1 MPADSEGHLDWDR
14 DAVRSR
20 RRPAVECAPEAA
32 IVYLVEDEA
41 IVREELRR
49 ELELDGRTVAGF
61 GSCEAFLEAY
71 AMPQQGCLLLDA
83 LLPGMSG
90 LDGIRLIKERAP
102 KALVVILTVFED
114 DDKVFSA
121 ICAGAAGY
129 LLKTSSATEIMQAV
143 RDALDGGSPM
153 TSRIARRVLDM
164 FSKLVPKQSDYGL
177 SEREKEILQLMVSG
191 LIKKE
196 IADRL
201 TLSIHTVDTYL
212 RRIYEKLEV
221 NTRTAAVAKALKE
234 GLV

>member
-1 MPADSEGHLDWDR
+1 MKSVWIIEDHAAFRRTLVRVLNAEDSLQCTCDFD
-14 DAVRSR
+14 
-20 RRPAVECAPEAA
+20 
-32 IVYLVEDEA
+32 
-41 IVREELRR
+41 
-49 ELELDGRTVAGF
+49 
-61 GSCEAFLEAY
+61 SCEKALA
-71 AMPQQGCLLLDA
+71 ALARDVAPDLILLDVG
-83 LLPGMSG
+83 LPGMSG
-90 LDGIRLIKERAP
+90 LDGIRLIKERSP
-102 KALVVILTVFED
+102 KTFVVILTVFED

-129 LLKTSSATEIMQAV
+129 LLKTSSATEITQAV

-164 FSKLVPKQSDYGL
+164 FSKLAPKQGDYGL
-177 SEREKEILQLMVSG
+177 SEREKEILQLMVTG

-201 TLSIHTVDTYL
+201 TLSVHTVDTYL

-221 NTRTAAVAKALKE
+221 NTRTGAVAKALKE

>member
-1 MPADSEGHLDWDR
+1 MKSIWIIEDHAAFRRTLVRVLNAEDGLQCPR
-14 DAVRSR
+14 DF
-20 RRPAVECAPEAA
+20 
-32 IVYLVEDEA
+32 D
-41 IVREELRR
+41 
-49 ELELDGRTVAGF
+49 
-61 GSCEAFLEAY
+61 SCEKALA
-71 AMPQQGCLLLDA
+71 ALARDDAPDLILLDVG
-83 LLPGMSG
+83 LPGMSG
-90 LDGIRLIKERAP
+90 LEGIRLIKERSP

-129 LLKTSSATEIMQAV
+129 LLKTSSATEITQAV
-143 RDALDGGSPM
+143 RDALNGGSPM

-164 FSKLVPKQSDYGL
+164 FSKLAPKQSDYGL
-177 SEREKEILQLMVSG
+177 SDREKEILQLMVTG

-201 TLSIHTVDTYL
+201 TLSVHTVDTYL

-221 NTRTAAVAKALKE
+221 NTRTGAVAKALKE